1 MSKWQEKRLGEI
13 AEINPESIS
22 NKNYYDNI
30 SYIDISSVKE
40 GILYGV
46 CNYSMNNAPDR
57 AKRILRNND
66 IIIST
71 VRPNLKAY
79 YFVKNDMPNLIC
91 STGFAVLRAKNT
103 TVSRFLYYVISNDSF
118 INYLS
123 LVAKGSAYPAVDKK
137 DFINAKINIP
147 DLATQ
152 EKIADILSTYDD
164 LIENNNRRIEILE
177 QMAQEIYKEWF
188 VRFRFPGHEKVKFV
202 SSKLGKLPQTFN
214 VVNAETVFEFYIGGG
229 WGNENISENFPI
241 EANVIRGTDIPN
253 IRKYDIST
261 CPVRYHKISN
271 YKSRQLVSGD
281 IVMEISGGTADQP
294 VGRCA
299 LITQELIDRFKN
311 GNVICASF
319 CKLIRLNKNLI
330 SPYFCYYWLQY
341 LYDTRI
347 IDRFQLQSTGIINFK
362 FEAFLKKG
370 LIMLPPMDIM
380 HQFENYVKYIVQEI
394 NMLASQNQ
402 NLIKQRDLLLPRLM
416 SGKLEV

>member
-1 MSKWQEKRLGEI
+1 MRNIYNLLSDVSDYNTERF
-13 AEINPESIS
+13 NPICREEYNYVSTENMLENKNGVAFNLYYPVTGTVRSFIKNDILIS
-22 NKNYYDNI
+22 NIRPYFKKIWFADRVGGC
-30 SYIDISSVKE
+30 SDDILV
-40 GILYGV
+40 I
-46 CNYSMNNAPDR
+46 
-57 AKRILRNND
+57 
-66 IIIST
+66 
-71 VRPNLKAY
+71 
-79 YFVKNDMPNLIC
+79 
-91 STGFAVLRAKNT
+91 RAKNIYPK
-103 TVSRFLYYVISNDSF
+103 FLYYVLCDNNF
-118 INYLS
+118 FNYS
-123 LVAKGSAYPAVDKK
+123 TVTAKGTKMPRGSK
-137 DFINAKINIP
+137 DAIMKYLVP
-147 DLATQ
+147 DISRHMQ

-188 VRFRFPGHEKVKFV
+188 VRFRFPEHEKVKFV

-214 VVNAETVFEFYIGGG
+214 VVNAESLFEFYIGGG
-229 WGNENISENFPI
+229 WGNENMSENFPV

-253 IRKYDIST
+253 VRKYDISS
-261 CPVRYHKISN
+261 CPVRYHKKSN

-402 NLIKQRDLLLPRLM
+402 NLKKQRDLLLPRLM

>member
-1 MSKWQEKRLGEI
+1 MSKWQEKRLGEV

-164 LIENNNRRIEILE
+164 LIENNNRRIEVLE
-177 QMAQEIYKEWF
+177 QMTQEIYKEWF
-188 VRFRFPGHEKVKFV
+188 VRFCFPWHEKVKYKTIKMTNWVFGDDTITMIPNSWHIGNV
-202 SSKLGKLPQTFN
+202 SELDLFKRGSNLTSAKMINGDIPVISAGIQPSGYHN
-214 VVNAETVFEFYIGGG
+214 V
-229 WGNENISENFPI
+229 
-241 EANVIRGTDIPN
+241 ANVFGQSITVSASGANAGYLLYHLNDIWASDCSYLQSEYIWFIYN
-253 IRKYDIST
+253 SLKF
-261 CPVRYHKISN
+261 
-271 YKSRQLVSGD
+271 L
-281 IVMEISGGTADQP
+281 QP
-294 VGRCA
+294 V
-299 LITQELIDRFKN
+299 
-311 GNVICASF
+311 
-319 CKLIRLNKNLI
+319 LNNLQCGAAQPHVYPKQINKIPIIIPTNEILKQYCSKVEPIYEHIKNL
-330 SPYFCYYWLQY
+330 
-341 LYDTRI
+341 
-347 IDRFQLQSTGIINFK
+347 K
-362 FEAFLKKG
+362 EK
-370 LIMLPPMDIM
+370 
-380 HQFENYVKYIVQEI
+380 
-394 NMLASQNQ
+394 NQ

>member
-1 MSKWQEKRLGEI
+1 MSKWQEKRLGEVVNYI
-13 AEINPESIS
+13 TRGITPKYTANGIKVINQKCIRDYKINLDFCKETLDTTNIGKKYVKYGDILINSTGTGTLGRVACSKIQNMAITFDSHVTLCRVGKEYNNFFIGYYLNSIEKELENFGRGS
-22 NKNYYDNI
+22 TNQTELNI
-30 SYIDISSVKE
+30 
-40 GILYGV
+40 
-46 CNYSMNNAPDR
+46 
-57 AKRILRNND
+57 ND
-66 IIIST
+66 I
-71 VRPNLKAY
+71 
-79 YFVKNDMPNLIC
+79 
-91 STGFAVLRAKNT
+91 
-103 TVSRFLYYVISNDSF
+103 
-118 INYLS
+118 
-123 LVAKGSAYPAVDKK
+123 KK
-137 DFINAKINIP
+137 IKINIP
-147 DLATQ
+147 DIATQ

-177 QMAQEIYKEWF
+177 KMAQEIYKEWF
-188 VRFRFPGHEKVKFV
+188 IRFRFPGHEKVKFI

-253 IRKYDIST
+253 VRKYDISS
-261 CPVRYHKISN
+261 CPVRYHKIGN

-294 VGRCA
+294 VGRCT

-370 LIMLPPMDIM
+370 LIMLPPMNIM
-380 HQFENYVKYIVQEI
+380 LQFENYVKYIVQEI

>member
-91 STGFAVLRAKNT
+91 STGFAILRAKNT

-188 VRFRFPGHEKVKFV
+188 VRFRFPGHEKVKFK
-202 SSKLGKLPQTFN
+202 SIKMTNWIIGDKTIFIIPHSWNIGN
-214 VVNAETVFEFYIGGG
+214 VNELAIFQRGSNLTSANMIN
-229 WGNENISENFPI
+229 GNIPVISAGIQPSGYHNN
-241 EANVIRGTDIPN
+241 ANVFGQSITVSASGANAGYLLYHLNDIWASDCSYLQSEYIWFIYN
-253 IRKYDIST
+253 TLKFLQ
-261 CPVRYHKISN
+261 PVLSNLQCGATQPHVYPKQINKISIIIPAN
-271 YKSRQLVSGD
+271 
-281 IVMEISGGTADQP
+281 EILKQYCSKVEP
-294 VGRCA
+294 
-299 LITQELIDRFKN
+299 IYEYI
-311 GNVICASF
+311 
-319 CKLIRLNKNLI
+319 KNL
-330 SPYFCYYWLQY
+330 
-341 LYDTRI
+341 
-347 IDRFQLQSTGIINFK
+347 K
-362 FEAFLKKG
+362 EK
-370 LIMLPPMDIM
+370 
-380 HQFENYVKYIVQEI
+380 
-394 NMLASQNQ
+394 NQ

>member
-1 MSKWQEKRLGEI
+1 MSKWQEKRLGEV

-152 EKIADILSTYDD
+152 EKVADILSTYDD
-164 LIENNNRRIEILE
+164 LIENNNRRIDILE

-188 VRFRFPGHEKVKFV
+188 VRFRFPGHEKVKFK
-202 SSKLGKLPQTFN
+202 SIKMTN
-214 VVNAETVFEFYIGGG
+214 WIIGDKTIFMIPHS
-229 WGNENISENFPI
+229 WTIGNINELAIFQRGSNLTSANMINGNIPVISAGIQPSGYHNN
-241 EANVIRGTDIPN
+241 ANVFGQSITVSASGANAGYLLYHLNDIWASDCSYLQSEYIWFIYN
-253 IRKYDIST
+253 TLKFLQ
-261 CPVRYHKISN
+261 PVLSNLQCGAAQPHVYPKQINKISIIIPAN
-271 YKSRQLVSGD
+271 
-281 IVMEISGGTADQP
+281 EILKQYCSKVEP
-294 VGRCA
+294 
-299 LITQELIDRFKN
+299 IYEYI
-311 GNVICASF
+311 
-319 CKLIRLNKNLI
+319 KNL
-330 SPYFCYYWLQY
+330 
-341 LYDTRI
+341 
-347 IDRFQLQSTGIINFK
+347 K
-362 FEAFLKKG
+362 EK
-370 LIMLPPMDIM
+370 
-380 HQFENYVKYIVQEI
+380 
-394 NMLASQNQ
+394 NQ

>member
-1 MSKWQEKRLGEI
+1 MSKWQEKRLGEV

-22 NKNYYDNI
+22 NKNFYNTI
-30 SYIDISSVKE
+30 SYVDISSVKE

-46 CNYSMNNAPDR
+46 CNYSINNAPER

-79 YFVKNDMPNLIC
+79 YFVKNDIPNLIC
-91 STGFAVLRAKNT
+91 STGFAVLRAKNKI
-103 TVSRFLYYVISNDSF
+103 VSRFLYYLISNESF

-123 LVAKGSAYPAVDKK
+123 LIAKGSAYPAVDKK

-188 VRFRFPGHEKVKFV
+188 VRFRFPGHEKVKFINGLPEGWEV
-202 SSKLGKLPQTFN
+202 KKIKDIVDRKPFGILYKESQVQEDGKVIVIDQSKKD
-214 VVNAETVFEFYIGGG
+214 YIGFHN
-229 WGNENISENFPI
+229 NEPSHNADI
-241 EANVIRGTDIPN
+241 EKPMILFGDHSCKYKIMIKPFSLAENVIPFTSNDENLLTTYYLFYSINGIIQTTEYKRHWTDLTNKKI
-253 IRKYDIST
+253 I
-261 CPVRYHKISN
+261 ISN
-271 YKSRQLVSGD
+271 INLQTKFDEKIKEFLIEKEQLS
-281 IVMEISGGTADQP
+281 
-294 VGRCA
+294 
-299 LITQELIDRFKN
+299 
-311 GNVICASF
+311 
-319 CKLIRLNKNLI
+319 
-330 SPYFCYYWLQY
+330 
-341 LYDTRI
+341 I
-347 IDRFQLQSTGIINFK
+347 I
-362 FEAFLKKG
+362 
-370 LIMLPPMDIM
+370 
-380 HQFENYVKYIVQEI
+380 
-394 NMLASQNQ
+394 NQ